1 MILAE
6 KPMTPATDASAD
18 AARVST
24 ARAKRIVFH
33 RLIPSARLPQRAD
46 RSAAGSLP
54 TRAFRYCEPVATA
67 SGFGYYVFPPINFSL
82 MWNGHS
88 FTWTYEGAGEWMPL
102 HAAQFPQFA
111 PYFDERVPEEIRGF
125 SPPFLGALQEP
136 GLIQMWTGIVA
147 RTAPGW
153 SLLVRPCANL
163 PRSQPVELFEGI
175 IETDRWFGPLITN
188 FRVTQTNVP
197 VEFRADYPLLQ
208 VQPLPREALDEA
220 GLNDYEL
227 VGDITQLEPEDLDDF
242 YDTVVRPN
250 VAEIRPRGQYAAAA
264 RKRRKAEGEATTS

>member
-1 MILAE
+1 
-6 KPMTPATDASAD
+6 MTTTTDPGPPAAIA
-18 AARVST
+18 T
-24 ARAKRIVFH
+24 ARPKRVIFH
-33 RLIPSARLPQRAD
+33 RLIPTARFPQRAD
-46 RSAAGSLP
+46 RAAAGSLP
-54 TRAFRYCEPVATA
+54 TRAFRYCEPVVTA
-67 SGFGYYVFPPINFSL
+67 SAFGYYVFPPISFSL
-82 MWNGHS
+82 MWNGTS

-102 HAAQFPQFA
+102 RAAQFPHFA

-136 GLIQMWTGIVA
+136 GLIQMWTGLVA

-163 PRSQPVELFEGI
+163 PRSQPVEMFEGI

-197 VEFRADYPLLQ
+197 VDFRADFPILQ
-208 VQPLPREALDEA
+208 VQPLPREALDEV

-227 VGDITQLEPEDLDDF
+227 VGDLAQLEPEDWDDF

-250 VAEIRPRGQYAAAA
+250 VAEKRPRGHYAAAA
-264 RKRRKAEGEATTS
+264 RKRRKAEAGEAPES

>member
-1 MILAE
+1 
-6 KPMTPATDASAD
+6 MTSTGQPDEI
-18 AARVST
+18 AAVKG
-24 ARAKRIVFH
+24 KRIVFH
-33 RLIPSARLPQRAD
+33 RLIPTARFPQRAD
-46 RSAAGSLP
+46 RAAAGSLP
-54 TRAFRYCEPVATA
+54 TRAFRYCEPVVSA
-67 SGFGYYVFPPINFSL
+67 SAFGYYVFPPISFSL
-82 MWNGHS
+82 MWDGIG
-88 FTWTYEGAGEWMPL
+88 FTWTYEGADGWMKL
-102 HAAQFPQFA
+102 SAAQFPHFA
-111 PYFDERVPEEIRGF
+111 GYFDERAPAEIRGF

-136 GLIQMWTGIVA
+136 GLIQMWTGLVA

-197 VEFRADYPLLQ
+197 VDFRADFPLLQ

-227 VGDITQLEPEDLDDF
+227 IGDMAQLQPEDWDDF

-250 VAEIRPRGQYAAAA
+250 VAEKRPRGQYAAAA
-264 RKRRKAEGEATTS
+264 RKRRKSEDAGGSDG

>member
-1 MILAE
+1 MSITVTQEEEAEGKIL
-6 KPMTPATDASAD
+6 
-18 AARVST
+18 
-24 ARAKRIVFH
+24 RAKRVVFH
-33 RLIPSARLPQRAD
+33 RLIPTARFPQRAD

-54 TRAFRYCEPVATA
+54 TRAFRYCEPVVTA
-67 SGFGYYVFPPINFSL
+67 SAFGYYVFPPTNFSL
-82 MWNGHS
+82 MWDGNS
-88 FTWTYEGAGEWMPL
+88 FTWTYEGANEWMSL
-102 HAAQFPQFA
+102 RAAQFPNFA
-111 PYFDERVPEEIRGF
+111 AYFDERAPAEIRGF

-136 GLIQMWTGIVA
+136 GLIQMWTGLVA

-163 PRSQPVELFEGI
+163 PRSQPIELFEGV

-197 VEFRADYPLLQ
+197 VEFRADFPILQ

-227 VGDITQLEPEDLDDF
+227 VGDMTQLEPEDWDDF

-250 VAEIRPRGQYAAAA
+250 VAEKRPRGQYAAAA
-264 RKRRKAEGEATTS
+264 RKRRKSEDSDVA